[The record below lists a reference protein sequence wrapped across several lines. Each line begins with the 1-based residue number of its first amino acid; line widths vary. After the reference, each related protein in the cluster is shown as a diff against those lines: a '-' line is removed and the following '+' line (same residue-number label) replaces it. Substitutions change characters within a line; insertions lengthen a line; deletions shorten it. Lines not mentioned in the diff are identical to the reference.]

1 MSAPPPP
8 YPGKGQEAGY
18 PAQPPPPQGYGQPYG
33 APPPAAYPAQPYG
46 QPAQPYGQPAQP
58 YGQPGQPGYP
68 QQQGQTTVVVAQPA
82 VTVVQQFR
90 ESPVHTRCPH
100 CQAEVVTA
108 TQFETGSFT
117 WIICLVLCI
126 VGCDLGCC
134 FIPFCVDGCK
144 DVTHSCPNCKTVIS
158 RYNRM

>member
-46 QPAQPYGQPAQP
+46 QPAPYGQPV
-58 YGQPGQPGYP
+58 YINYPGQPGYP

-108 TQFETGSFT
+108 TQFETGTFT

>member
-1 MSAPPPP
+1 MSAPPP
-8 YPGKGQEAGY
+8 YPGKGQEAGQPY
-18 PAQPPPPQGYGQPYG
+18 PAQPPPQGGYGQPYG
-33 APPPAAYPAQPYG
+33 APPPAAY
-46 QPAQPYGQPAQP
+46 PAQP

-108 TQFETGSFT
+108 TQFETGTFT

>member
-8 YPGKGQEAGY
+8 YPGTKAQESGY

-33 APPPAAYPAQPYG
+33 APP
-46 QPAQPYGQPAQP
+46 QPAYPAQP

-108 TQFETGSFT
+108 TQYETGTFT

-144 DVTHSCPNCKTVIS
+144 DVAHSCPNCRTVIS

>member
-8 YPGKGQEAGY
+8 YPGTKGQESGY
-18 PAQPPPPQGYGQPYG
+18 PAQPPPPQGYAQPYG
-33 APPPAAYPAQPYG
+33 APPQ
-46 QPAQPYGQPAQP
+46 
-58 YGQPGQPGYP
+58 GQPGYS

-108 TQFETGSFT
+108 TQYETGTFT

-144 DVTHSCPNCKTVIS
+144 DVAHSCPNCRTVIS

>member
-8 YPGKGQEAGY
+8 YPGTKGQESGY
-18 PAQPPPPQGYGQPYG
+18 PAQPPPPQGYAQPYG
-33 APPPAAYPAQPYG
+33 APPQGY
-46 QPAQPYGQPAQP
+46 PAQP
-58 YGQPGQPGYP
+58 YGQPGQPYGQPAPYGQPGQPGYS

-108 TQFETGSFT
+108 TQYETGTFT

-144 DVTHSCPNCKTVIS
+144 DVAHSCPNCRTVIS

>member
-1 MSAPPPP
+1 MSAPPP
-8 YPGKGQEAGY
+8 YPGKGQEAGQPY
-18 PAQPPPPQGYGQPYG
+18 PAQPPPQGGYGQPYG

-46 QPAQPYGQPAQP
+46 QPGGHP

-108 TQFETGSFT
+108 TQFETGTFT